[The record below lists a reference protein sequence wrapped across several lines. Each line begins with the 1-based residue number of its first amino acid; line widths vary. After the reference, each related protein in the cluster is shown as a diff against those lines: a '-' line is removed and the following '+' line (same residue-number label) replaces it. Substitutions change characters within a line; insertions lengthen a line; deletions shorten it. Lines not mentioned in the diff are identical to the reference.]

1 MKINKNILYYMWL
14 DYLLL
19 LQLPLVILKMI
30 YLAKREGIILVG
42 LYQKVI
48 LYNIL
53 LERIPILLVD
63 RLLPAMLCNIIVE
76 SKEIKPT
83 GIMVKK
89 LIKEVENI
97 DLIFNAKHTC
107 SNDNYVEFDSSLL
120 PYLYIG
126 ENQLTSKGSFWSLGR
141 YTIFVYSSPIKT
153 LSKGGVGAFYSNCL
167 SSNITVHNN
176 GVGKTNLDINKDV
189 SKVSVENNGVGNVE
203 IKGLS
208 VNNIDIINNGV
219 GNIVLDFYAAS
230 GKIESNS
237 VGDIKLKKGS
247 NISIMK
253 NSITGSVIINNQ
265 EIELEE

>member
-1 MKINKNILYYMWL
+1 
-14 DYLLL
+14 
-19 LQLPLVILKMI
+19 
-30 YLAKREGIILVG
+30 
-42 LYQKVI
+42 
-48 LYNIL
+48 
-53 LERIPILLVD
+53 
-63 RLLPAMLCNIIVE
+63 
-76 SKEIKPT
+76 
-83 GIMVKK
+83 MVKK
-89 LIKEVENI
+89 LIKEVENV
-97 DLIFNAKHTC
+97 DLIFNVKHTC

-141 YTIFVYSSPIKT
+141 HTIFVYSSPIKT
-153 LSKGGVGAFYSNCL
+153 LLKGGVGAFYSNCL

-203 IKGLS
+203 IKGLA

-265 EIELEE
+265 EIELED